1 MSINRQQQATTSQ
14 KLFFLLFKG
23 VIWYGQI
30 LFQVTFIVPS
40 KYSTYNASILDGK
53 VTVSTRIFCQWTEQ
67 IDVPWN
73 SYSCCLKT
81 IICIYSVELSL
92 LECTFN
98 PTSYYRSM
106 FFYIFRITL
115 ERLFELAAFP
125 TPTKHHDVL
134 VYTYPPNG
142 SRTNRRTEDMRTF
155 NRGVMLRSSCLH

>member
-1 MSINRQQQATTSQ
+1 M
-14 KLFFLLFKG
+14 
-23 VIWYGQI
+23 WYGQI

-73 SYSCCLKT
+73 SYSYCLKT

-98 PTSYYRSM
+98 PTSYRSM
-106 FFYIFRITL
+106 FFISFVSLSSAYLNLQHSQLPQNITMSSCTRTHRTDQGQI
-115 ERLFELAAFP
+115 EGQKTCGHSIEVSCYVHR
-125 TPTKHHDVL
+125 
-134 VYTYPPNG
+134 VYTKT
-142 SRTNRRTEDMRTF
+142 S
-155 NRGVMLRSSCLH
+155 